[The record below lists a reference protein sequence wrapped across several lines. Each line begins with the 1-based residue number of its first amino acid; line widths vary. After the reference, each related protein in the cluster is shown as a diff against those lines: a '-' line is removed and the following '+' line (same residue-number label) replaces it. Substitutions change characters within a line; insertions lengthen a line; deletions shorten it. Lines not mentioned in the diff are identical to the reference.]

1 MITLLSLALSS
12 SARERTLRFTSLWS
26 RARRAIKKKSRREG
40 DGIQVTWRGS
50 EGEMGDLSLSLS
62 RSPFHTH
69 FTDGEIETEGFLA
82 LS

>member
-50 EGEMGDLSLSLS
+50 EGEMGELSLSLS
-62 RSPFHTH
+62 LGHPFIPISQMGKLRPKD
-69 FTDGEIETEGFLA
+69 F
-82 LS
+82 